1 MTFCTM
7 DLKDFIERIRKED
20 TDAISHLYKSF
31 EGYIFKTYN
40 DRIGNIY
47 GNQYWEDY
55 QSDVIL
61 SIVRAASNFNGTTK
75 NSFNRCIFKT
85 ISHCEKRIYTNKCK
99 HIYKYLDDENDLYYI
114 EKNFTCSENSILN
127 QVLFNNELVNY
138 LKHRLK
144 PLEIELFECFFYKK
158 ETLKYFSETHNLN
171 YSSVRS
177 TFRRM
182 LKKIEYKE
190 IKSLLELKH
199 SLFLFIACII
209 GGCL

>member
-1 MTFCTM
+1 M
-7 DLKDFIERIRKED
+7 DLKDFIERIKKKD
-20 TDAISHLYKSF
+20 SIAISHLYRSF

-40 DRIGNIY
+40 NRIGNIY
-47 GNQYWEDY
+47 GNQYLEDY
-55 QSDVIL
+55 LSDVIL
-61 SIVRAASNFNGTTK
+61 SIDRAASNFNGTTK
-75 NSFNRCIFKT
+75 NSFNSCIFQT
-85 ISHCEKRIYTNKCK
+85 ILHCEKRIYTNKCE
-99 HIYKYLDDENDLYYI
+99 HQCIYKHLDDEKDLHYI
-114 EKNFTCSENSILN
+114 EKNFICSEDSIFN
-127 QVLFNNELVNY
+127 QILFNDELVNY
-138 LKHRLK
+138 LKRKLK

-158 ETLKYFSETHNLN
+158 ETLKYFAETHNLN